1 METMQILTAEEMSA
15 CDRLTSEQ
23 FGVSM
28 SRLMLAAGRAVALFA
43 RRCFPGRK
51 RILVLCGRGHN
62 GGDGMVAARELALA
76 GNNVSLV
83 LLGEEAGLRAEVR
96 DCWNGLAST
105 PGVVVSVCRTPEELG
120 ELLASKRDVD
130 LIVDAIV
137 GTGLQAAL
145 RGLPAMAVDW
155 LGRANA
161 PVLAVDLPSGWN
173 ADATS
178 AEEAAPADAV
188 VTFTAPKLAHAL
200 GSGLTRRWSDPVI
213 VAPIGSPRE
222 AVRSQTQLHWTGTA
236 KSLFEAPRAANAHKG
251 SFGHVLVA
259 GGSAGKTGAVAMAAM
274 AAMRTGAGLVT
285 AAAPAAL
292 LHSVAGF
299 APEMMSLP
307 LESDAAALLERKT
320 VLAIGP
326 GMGTSDAARQIFW
339 ELLEACTVPVVI
351 DADGLNLLAQQMS
364 RISSKMA
371 GKQWILTPHPGE
383 MARLAGIGV
392 AELEANRLAT
402 ARSFARQYQVTLI
415 LKGHRTLVAHPDG
428 SVAVN
433 TTGNPG
439 MAKGGS
445 GDVLTGMVA
454 AALAQFPARPKDAV
468 EAAVHLHGLAGD
480 FAAAQWGEHSML
492 ATDMLQCLPAAIRLR
507 DADGWTWLQGAA
519 QDAIR
524 HKQDASLRK
533 ENRQ

>member
-1 METMQILTAEEMSA
+1 MQILTAEEMSA

-28 SRLMLAAGRAVALFA
+28 SQLMEAAGRAVAQFA
-43 RRCFPGRK
+43 QRCFPDK
-51 RILVLCGRGHN
+51 TRILVLCGRGHN

-76 GNNVSLV
+76 GNAVSVV

-96 DCWNGLAST
+96 NCWHALVST
-105 PGVVVSVCRTPEELG
+105 PGVVASACRTQDELG
-120 ELLASKRDVD
+120 SLLASNGDAE

-145 RGLPAMAVDW
+145 RGTPALAVEW
-155 LGRANA
+155 LGRVNV
-161 PVLAVDLPSGWN
+161 PVLAVDLPSGWD
-173 ADATS
+173 ADSAS
-178 AEEAAPADAV
+178 AESAAPADAV

-200 GSGLTRRWSDPVI
+200 GSGLTRRWSNPVI
-213 VAPIGSPRE
+213 VAPIGSPCE
-222 AVRSQTQLHWTGTA
+222 AVRSQTQLHWTGSA
-236 KSLFEAPRAANAHKG
+236 KSIFEKPRAANAHKG

-285 AAAPAAL
+285 AAAPAAVL
-292 LHSVAGF
+292 DSVTGF

-307 LESDAAALLERKT
+307 LESDVAALLERKT

-326 GMGTSDAARQIFW
+326 GMGTSVAARRIFR

-351 DADGLNLLAQQMS
+351 DADGLNLLAQDLSQLSAM
-364 RISSKMA
+364 RG

-383 MARLAGIGV
+383 MARLAGISV

-402 ARSFARQYQVTLI
+402 ARGFASQHQVTLI

-454 AALAQFPARPKDAV
+454 AALAQFPAKPKDAV

-480 FAAAQWGEHSML
+480 FAAGQWGEHSLL
-492 ATDMLQCLPAAIRLR
+492 ATDLLHSLPEAIRLR
-507 DADGWTWLQGAA
+507 NADGWSWLQGAA
-519 QDAIR
+519 QYAVQQR
-524 HKQDASLRK
+524 ESGL
-533 ENRQ
+533 